1 MGLEINCAG
10 RRALVTGGGNGVGAA
25 IGHALVAAGAFV
37 WVNDIYEDRAQEVA
51 AQLGG
56 PDHARAVK
64 ADVTSPLKI
73 LRMREETGPVDI
85 LVNNA
90 GIPTSGFALQ
100 RFVDSSPEDW
110 EGAMRL
116 DLGAVLHVTHAYLG
130 AMVEAEWGR
139 IVTVVSDAGRK
150 GERMQAIYGAAK
162 SGAMGFMRGVAA
174 EVGRHGVTANCV
186 SLGTMK
192 TGAFAE
198 ALEQDPS
205 LEQRLARHY
214 PIPRVGEPDEPAS
227 LVALLCSDA
236 ASWITGQVY
245 PVDGGYV
252 SAL

>member
-1 MGLEINCAG
+1 VALEISCAG

-25 IGHALVAAGAFV
+25 ICHALVAAGAFV
-37 WVNDIYEDRAQEVA
+37 WVNDIYEARADEVVE
-51 AQLGG
+51 QLGG
-56 PDHARAVK
+56 SEHARAVK

-100 RFVDSSPEDW
+100 KFVDSKPDDW

-116 DLGAVLHVTHAYLG
+116 NLGAVLHVTHAYLG
-130 AMVEAEWGR
+130 AMVDAEWGR
-139 IVTVVSDAGRK
+139 VVTVVSDAGRK
-150 GERMQAIYGAAK
+150 GERMQAIYGAA
-162 SGAMGFMRGVAA
+162 

-186 SLGTMK
+186 ALGTMK

-198 ALEQDPS
+198 ALVSDPS
-205 LEQRLARHY
+205 LEQKLARHY
-214 PIPRVGEPDEPAS
+214 PIPRVGDPSDPAA
-227 LVALLCSDA
+227 LVTLLCSDA
-236 ASWITGQVY
+236 ASWITGQVI